1 MCCAINTTLL
11 LQVII
16 IHVSWYSK
24 IEFQLVISPASTA
37 GTKEERKDEWDK
49 KFHRI
54 HLASYR
60 PPFFL
65 LVNPYITQQAF
76 DRCLK
81 QAVPLWIISE
91 REKLWIKISLNP
103 WGWEQNVV
111 CFLVIIKY
119 SFQSVSFLCRI
130 VSTILLVT
138 TVRDAR
144 WGFMALSKALQMT
157 VSLVLV
163 PYPFLV
169 TSKWANSWCRI
180 TFPASK
186 DSDLGSACL
195 FSDGYRR
202 IVSCKPH

>member
-1 MCCAINTTLL
+1 MT
-11 LQVII
+11 
-16 IHVSWYSK
+16 WYSK
-24 IEFQLVISPASTA
+24 IEFQLIISPASMA
-37 GTKEERKDEWDK
+37 GTKEGRKDEWDK
-49 KFHRI
+49 KFRRT

-81 QAVPLWIISE
+81 QAVPLRIISG

-103 WGWEQNVV
+103 WGWEQSVV

-119 SFQSVSFLCRI
+119 SFHSVSFLCRI

-138 TVRDAR
+138 TVRDVHR
-144 WGFMALSKALQMT
+144 DFMALSKALRVT

-169 TSKWANSWCRI
+169 TSK
-180 TFPASK
+180 
-186 DSDLGSACL
+186 
-195 FSDGYRR
+195 
-202 IVSCKPH
+202 